1 MPSIKPPLADSQ
13 PVDIPPID
21 SPAESRSVIAELNLS
36 ASRVSDIARDT
47 AAESERNRRVSPEVL
62 DRLRI
67 DGLGGAAVPAAV
79 GGREID
85 PSDLLGLIE
94 TVARGDGSAGWVTMI
109 YATTSV
115 AGHHL
120 HPVGLDEVFADGP
133 ASLTSGVLA
142 PRGTAKRVDGGYM
155 VKGTWPFA
163 SGSMDASWITVGAM
177 VDESSRLS
185 FFLPR
190 NEVEILDTWDVMGLR
205 ATASH
210 DVTVDNRFVPDSRVF
225 DLTGP
230 SRTQEPIARFPVF
243 GLLAAGIGAVCLGIA
258 RAAIDEAADLAG
270 VKVPTGSKRRLI
282 DRPAVQEA
290 IARAETTV
298 AAARCYL
305 MALAS
310 PGQAASIE
318 DRARLRMAATFAV
331 SSAREAVDLMYTA
344 AGGSSLYSSSP
355 LQRHFRDVHAATQHM
370 MVAQPTWELAAK
382 ALLGIETDT
391 SSL

>member
-1 MPSIKPPLADSQ
+1 MKTRGALHQAPAGPLVTPQ
-13 PVDIPPID
+13 ID
-21 SPAESRSVIAELNLS
+21 SPAESDSVIAELNL
-36 ASRVSDIARDT
+36 AAARVAAVARDT

-62 DRLRI
+62 DHLRI

-109 YATTSV
+109 YATSSV
-115 AGHHL
+115 AGHYL
-120 HPVGLDEVFADGP
+120 HPDGLDEVFAEGP

-163 SGSMDASWITVGAM
+163 SGSIDASWIALGAM
-177 VDESSRLS
+177 ADDASRLS

-210 DVTVDNRFVPDSRVF
+210 DVAVDNRFVPDSRVF
-225 DLTGP
+225 DLSGP

-243 GLLAAGIGAVCLGIA
+243 GLLAAGIGA
-258 RAAIDEAADLAG
+258 
-270 VKVPTGSKRRLI
+270 
-282 DRPAVQEA
+282 AVSG
-290 IARAETTV
+290 
-298 AAARCYL
+298 
-305 MALAS
+305 S
-310 PGQAASIE
+310 PG
-318 DRARLRMAATFAV
+318 LRSTK
-331 SSAREAVDLMYTA
+331 R
-344 AGGSSLYSSSP
+344 
-355 LQRHFRDVHAATQHM
+355 
-370 MVAQPTWELAAK
+370 PTWPESRFPLDRSGA
-382 ALLGIETDT
+382 
-391 SSL
+391 